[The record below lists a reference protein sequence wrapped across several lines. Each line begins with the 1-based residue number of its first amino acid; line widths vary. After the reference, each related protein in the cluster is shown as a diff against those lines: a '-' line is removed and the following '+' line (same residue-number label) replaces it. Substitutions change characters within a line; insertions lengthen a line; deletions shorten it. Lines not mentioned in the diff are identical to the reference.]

1 MCGINGL
8 VLGLKEKSEKE
19 LRDIR
24 ETFSN
29 LTDELQVRG
38 RHATGVFVVNKTT
51 GVEYFKRPINASE
64 MTNTKQWWNMMQKIT
79 NDTVAVVGHVRYA
92 TTGDP
97 SNNNNNH
104 PIVSNIDANKNI
116 IGVHNGVISNYCDVC
131 KKFPYDMDFQ
141 EVDSAS
147 IFNMLATVSKKSKL
161 TSEKIAQFLPELNGN
176 FAIVVA
182 DARRL
187 DSIFVARDADRPL
200 VFWKDKSRDV
210 MWLCSTGDIM
220 RRGLKNHTIKP
231 PMIPPYSVARLSKG
245 HVSGGQSVSVTK
257 WRETIQISEFSPM
270 ENPNEYL
277 SDFDREVNQGMSDFW
292 TTYNRGGI

>member
-8 VLGLKEKSEKE
+8 VLGQKNKTEKE

-24 ETFSN
+24 ETFCN
-29 LTDELQVRG
+29 LTDELEVRG
-38 RHATGVFVVNKTT
+38 RHATGIFVVNKTT

-64 MTNTKQWWNMMQKIT
+64 MTNTKQWWNMMTKIT

-97 SNNNNNH
+97 SDNNNNH
-104 PIVSNIDANKNI
+104 PIVSNIDENKNI
-116 IGVHNGVISNYCDVC
+116 IGVHNGIISNYCDVC
-131 KKFPYDMDFQ
+131 KKFPYDKDFQ

-147 IFNMLATVSKKSKL
+147 IFNMLATVSKKATL
-161 TSEKIAQFLPELNGN
+161 TSEKIAEFLPELKGN

-187 DSIFVARDADRPL
+187 DSIFIARDADRPL

-220 RRGLKNHTIKP
+220 RRGLRDHTIKP
-231 PMIPPYSVARLSKG
+231 TMLPPYSVARVSKG
-245 HVSGGQSVSVTK
+245 HVAGGQSLSVSK
-257 WRETIQISEFSPM
+257 WKETIQISEFSPM
-270 ENPNEYL
+270 EDPDEYS
-277 SDFDREVNQGMSDFW
+277 SDFTLDM
-292 TTYNRGGI
+292 NRGMADYLASFNRGEI